1 MIKVFLAEDESVVRE
16 GLRDSIPWAQYGFTF
31 AGEAADGEMALPL
44 IQKTKP
50 DILITDIKMPFLDG
64 LDLIRLVSREFPHMK
79 VIILSGYDDFNY
91 ARQAIRL
98 GVEQY
103 LLKPV
108 TKATML
114 EALEAVRKK
123 IEEEREQ
130 SDYLRKFQQEAQE
143 YEQYSRRN
151 FFERMVSG
159 TLPVTALYEQAE
171 ALGIDLKAPGY
182 NIVLFT
188 LQTAAAG
195 TAYSDQI
202 ARLQDELM
210 QFFFCYPEYLLFR
223 WNLMTYAVLVKGEA
237 DALESLTRQC
247 LENIQ
252 RRCAAVPGALHWYAA
267 CSTPVQRLSAL
278 PQCFQLASQALSCR
292 HLLPDRHVLTPADIP
307 THQAVPQ
314 YRTLEGLDAAK
325 ADPMV
330 IRSFLQSGLMEEIP
344 DFVAEFVAGL
354 GDAVRSR
361 LFCQYLMLDFRFNAA
376 IFVKDLGLQQEEFLG
391 AADCLDQLGDSL
403 SAEDVRAYLT
413 RALRRAIE
421 LRDRSAQN
429 QYQDVLRRALRF
441 IDQHYDEESISLNT
455 VAEAVNISANY
466 FSAVFSQEMH
476 MTFVEYLTQKRMDK
490 ARRLLRQT
498 TQRSGEI
505 AAAAGYRDPR
515 YFSFVFKKTQG
526 CTPSAYR
533 AMQEE
538 QRR

>member
-1 MIKVFLAEDESVVRE
+1 
-16 GLRDSIPWAQYGFTF
+16 
-31 AGEAADGEMALPL
+31 
-44 IQKTKP
+44 
-50 DILITDIKMPFLDG
+50 MP
-64 LDLIRLVSREFPHMK
+64 
-79 VIILSGYDDFNY
+79 
-91 ARQAIRL
+91 
-98 GVEQY
+98 
-103 LLKPV
+103 
-108 TKATML
+108 
-114 EALEAVRKK
+114 
-123 IEEEREQ
+123 
-130 SDYLRKFQQEAQE
+130 
-143 YEQYSRRN
+143 
-151 FFERMVSG
+151 
-159 TLPVTALYEQAE
+159 
-171 ALGIDLKAPGY
+171 
-182 NIVLFT
+182 
-188 LQTAAAG
+188 
-195 TAYSDQI
+195 
-202 ARLQDELM
+202 
-210 QFFFCYPEYLLFR
+210 QFR
-223 WNLMTYAVLVKGEA
+223 
-237 DALESLTRQC
+237 S
-247 LENIQ
+247 
-252 RRCAAVPGALHWYAA
+252 
-267 CSTPVQRLSAL
+267 
-278 PQCFQLASQALSCR
+278 
-292 HLLPDRHVLTPADIP
+292 
-307 THQAVPQ
+307 
-314 YRTLEGLDAAK
+314 LEGLDAAK

-344 DFVAEFVAGL
+344 DFVEEFVAGL

-376 IFVKDLGLQQEEFLG
+376 IFVKDLGLPQEEFLG

-505 AAAAGYRDPR
+505 AAAVGYRDPR